1 MGLNSPF
8 SHNIYLKGDT
18 MTLVQTRPD
27 HGVEH
32 TGKYACYVRVSTDKQ
47 DVKNQMYGIKAY
59 LNGGEHTIKWFKE
72 EGVSAASDWYSRKE
86 LHKCF
91 DYCRRTGATMVVY
104 SLSRMS
110 RRTWET
116 LRFFDQEVST
126 GRIKLVVVDNPNL
139 DHKTIGLLAGV
150 YEMERQMIRDR
161 TKASMNRIKAEI
173 KEKGSYTSKAG
184 NLITKMGNPE
194 IVSKAAQKGREQQVK
209 IADERAREL
218 WPIISNLLDSGY
230 SIRAIARQLNE
241 MKVPTPAKRR
251 NSDLSKQTQWYAS
264 SVKNYVVR
272 MADK

>member
-1 MGLNSPF
+1 
-8 SHNIYLKGDT
+8 

-59 LNGGEHTIKWFKE
+59 LNGGDHSVKWFKE

-91 DYCRRTGATMVVY
+91 DYCRKTGATMVLY

-116 LRFFDQEVST
+116 LRFFEQEVST

-150 YEMERQMIRDR
+150 YEMERQMIRER
-161 TKASMNRIKAEI
+161 TQASMKRIKAEI
-173 KEKGSYTSKAG
+173 KEKGSFT
-184 NLITKMGNPE
+184 TKTGKVIKKLGHPS
-194 IVSKAAQKGREQQVK
+194 VADAAVNGRAKQAEL
-209 IADERAREL
+209 ADERASDV
-218 WPIISNLLDSGY
+218 WPLIENMLAQGHSL
-230 SIRAIARQLNE
+230 RAIARQLNRME
-241 MKVPTPAKRR
+241 VPTPSKRR
-251 NSDLSKQTQWYAS
+251 NPDLAKNTEWYAS
-264 SVKNYVVR
+264 SVNNYIKR
-272 MADK
+272 MKGVNQ

>member
-1 MGLNSPF
+1 
-8 SHNIYLKGDT
+8 

-47 DVKNQMYGIKAY
+47 DVKNQMHGIESY
-59 LNGGEHTIKWFKE
+59 LNSFEHDTKWFKE
-72 EGVSAASDWYSRKE
+72 EGVSAASDWHSRKE
-86 LHKCF
+86 LHNCF

-116 LRFFDQEVST
+116 TRFFEQEVKT
-126 GRIKLVVVDNPNL
+126 GKIKLVVVDNPKL

-150 YEMERQMIRDR
+150 YEMEREMIRDR
-161 TKASMNRIKAEI
+161 TQAAMDCIKAEI
-173 KEKGSYTSKAG
+173 AEKGSYTSKAG

-218 WPIISNLLDSGY
+218 WPIISNLLDNGY